1 MRLYVMRHCE
11 RNLDNCSFESPLIA
25 KGYYNAKNL
34 FGNMNRKKIDVIYSS
49 PFLRTIQTVDFY
61 SKMKN
66 IPINIDYSIAE
77 FVSFQD
83 KHNMY
88 SVNNYIIPDVWRA
101 NFNINTDKML
111 IKNYNVNENNNECIY
126 RIYRFINFLMDKYN
140 DTDKNILIV
149 THMSIVNIFLALE
162 NHNIHHN
169 SFNIDEPYPM
179 GLITEIKIKN
189 FMK

>member
-25 KGYYNAKNL
+25 KGHYNAKNL

-49 PFLRTIQTVDFY
+49 PFLRTIQTADFY

-111 IKNYNVNENNNECIY
+111 IKNYNVNESNNECIY

-179 GLITEIKIKN
+179 GLITEINI
-189 FMK
+189 